1 MVLQNPNKWQCVNHW
16 QPNMDKGRWGV
27 DHESWCQLRV
37 CHHHIPTG
45 IFYLESMMYVV
56 FFFLFFFFWG
66 LLRIHPCDACLNWI
80 LSFSPQTLF
89 ISTNPR
95 EGFCVCFSW
104 KLKIGDIFLENGSCI
119 SLSPTFHMFLCTSLW
134 INVTVFHHQLKFQL
148 YEKKIW

>member
-1 MVLQNPNKWQCVNHW
+1 MGSGSWILMPTKSLSSSYPNRNFLSGI
-16 QPNMDKGRWGV
+16 ND
-27 DHESWCQLRV
+27 V
-37 CHHHIPTG
+37 CG
-45 IFYLESMMYVV
+45 L
-56 FFFLFFFFWG
+56 FFSFFFFFWG

-134 INVTVFHHQLKFQL
+134 INVTEFHHQLKLQL
-148 YEKKIW
+148 YEKKNMIENKEN